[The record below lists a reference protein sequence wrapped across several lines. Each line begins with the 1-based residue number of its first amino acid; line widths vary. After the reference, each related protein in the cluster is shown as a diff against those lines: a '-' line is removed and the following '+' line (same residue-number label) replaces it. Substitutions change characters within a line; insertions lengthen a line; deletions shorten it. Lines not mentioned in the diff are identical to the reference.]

1 MCGDV
6 IERRLGHAEAG
17 EASLGGIDQTVA
29 RVVHRTRGV
38 ATPRLSQHPGHDRSL
53 RLSTARLHETPSTFC
68 SMTDFADRYDD
79 GIARGMI
86 DAGRAAGGLPGYPGL
101 AHRRCA
107 PAAFF
112 PPAPTPPERLTP

>member
-86 DAGRAAGGLPGYPGL
+86 DAGRAAGCPPGSP
-101 AHRRCA
+101 A
-107 PAAFF
+107 PANVPFAPRRFF
-112 PPAPTPPERLTP
+112 PTATPPHAP